1 MLSDL
6 YAGSLADA
14 ARRLESIPLKQVEA
28 QALARPA
35 AFDAMLALAPSSQIK
50 VLAEVKRASPS
61 KGQIAEIQDPTL
73 LGDEASQAA
82 EIQDPAALAR
92 IYADNGASAISV
104 LTEER
109 KFKGSLQDLEAVRE
123 SVQVPLLRKDFIATE
138 HQILEARA
146 AGADIILLIVAGLP
160 EADIARLMKFTFELG
175 MTPFIETHSEEE
187 LKIALGLG
195 AALIGVN
202 ARDLSTFETNRD
214 LFGELVDLIPSGVIK
229 VAESAVRNADDVA
242 HYRKAG
248 ADVVLV
254 GEALVTNDPAAMLRS
269 SLQAGKS

>member
-1 MLSDL
+1 
-6 YAGSLADA
+6 
-14 ARRLESIPLKQVEA
+14 
-28 QALARPA
+28 
-35 AFDAMLALAPSSQIK
+35 
-50 VLAEVKRASPS
+50 LAEVKRASPS
-61 KGQIAEIQDPTL
+61 KGQM
-73 LGDEASQAA
+73 A

-109 KFKGSLQDLEAVRE
+109 KFKGSLQDLEAVRD

-160 EADIARLMKFTFELG
+160 EADIARLMKFSFELG

-269 SLQAGKS
+269 FLQAGKS

>member
-61 KGQIAEIQDPTL
+61 KGQM
-73 LGDEASQAA
+73 A

-109 KFKGSLQDLEAVRE
+109 KFKGSLQDLEAVRD

-160 EADIARLMKFTFELG
+160 EADIARLMKFSFELG

-269 SLQAGKS
+269 FLQAGKS